1 MQKLTTEVI
10 NKKNELKT
18 IYVYVD
24 DETAAI
30 LEQVDNKTRHQYIV
44 AEHEVYL
51 NNLKESRRHQSLD
64 SLISNG
70 FVFENFDIHP
80 ETSVIQNE
88 EIRALYKA
96 IDTLLPEQKALIR
109 RVYFEEEK
117 QVDIA
122 AEFGV
127 CKQAINN
134 QIERILEKL
143 KKVLG

>member
-30 LEQVDNKTRHQYIV
+30 LEQVDDKTRHQYIV
-44 AEHEVYL
+44 EEHEIYL
-51 NNLKESRRHQSLD
+51 NNLRETRRHQSLD
-64 SLISNG
+64 SLINNG
-70 FVFENFDIHP
+70 FVFENGIHP
-80 ETSVIQNE
+80 ETSVIKDE
-88 EIRALYKA
+88 EICALYKA
-96 IDTLLPEQKALIR
+96 IDTLSPEQKALIH

-122 AEFGV
+122 AELGV

-134 QIERILEKL
+134 QIERVLEKL
-143 KKVLG
+143 KKFLG